1 LHNRF
6 HAARGR
12 EHTNAVK
19 RNRTSLA
26 IELPAL
32 FVGLPLVG
40 WLLPVPRLPSL
51 LVLALACG
59 FELLR
64 DRGWD
69 RGELAWERVRP
80 EHLRAIAVRF
90 AVLAPLL
97 VAIARWW
104 LPDEGGLFA
113 FPRARPWQFV
123 SFALAYPLISAL
135 PQELV
140 WRSYFFRRYA
150 PLLGGGAALLAA
162 NALAFAILHVVYD
175 NWEAPLLS
183 LAGGLLFAYT
193 FVRTRSLVL
202 VAIEHTLLGLWIFA
216 LGLGRFFYLP

>member
-1 LHNRF
+1 MKPNR
-6 HAARGR
+6 A
-12 EHTNAVK
+12 
-19 RNRTSLA
+19 SLA

-40 WLLPVPRLPSL
+40 WMLPVPRLPSL
-51 LVLALACG
+51 LVLALVCG
-59 FELLR
+59 LELSR

-69 RGELAWERVRP
+69 RGELSWSRVRRR
-80 EHLRAIAVRF
+80 HLLALAGRF

-97 VAIARWW
+97 VVVARWW

-113 FPRARPWQFV
+113 FPRDRPLQFA
-123 SFALAYPLISAL
+123 SFALAYPLLSAL

-150 PLLGGGAALLAA
+150 PLLGGGAALLAS
-162 NALAFAILHVVYD
+162 NALAFALLHVIYD

-183 LAGGLLFAYT
+183 LAGGVLFAHN
-193 FVRTRSLVL
+193 FARTRSLVL